1 MATARERIAL
11 KRQLKTQAASA
22 TQGDTPSTGTTSD
35 GPGGFSTSSSSSGP
49 ITRAAT
55 ANKEIHCTS
64 QQSRFHTE
72 TISSH
77 SLEIDIKD
85 VTVSVGQND
94 LIVASHLRL
103 KEGKRYGLVDRNG
116 SGKSTLF
123 EALDQKLIPGLP
135 SELKI
140 LLLSQVQDSNRAT
153 EEASKDSISVLD
165 HVVRG
170 DKERMN
176 ALLELEAL
184 TKAVESPSVV
194 EIARIVYGIELSR
207 RRIEL
212 VEARSIALR
221 RSGTRGKETREQEI
235 LVEQRVKEAEES
247 TENDH
252 RVKQVGSVETDPE
265 ILAKVTEML
274 LDAQNKVDLLE
285 ASTTT
290 VRAGSILTG
299 LGFSLEMQ
307 QGPYSSL
314 SGGWRSRCALATSL
328 LVNCDVSL
336 LDEVSN
342 FLDLEAVIWLERYL
356 INEPRTMVLISHDQ
370 EFLNSVVEE
379 TIILRHQKLKYFDGT
394 PAAFE
399 VNERKERKKLIGQI
413 EALDRK
419 KEHVSHRP
427 PNRAVRTNEMLTW
440 RSNVQIE
447 KSIQQ
452 SIVSAKKTG
461 DENRQRMV
469 KSRQKKLDE
478 RFGLEQ
484 SAKGTRFKL
493 NRDRAGYHLSNRD
506 DILLED
512 QESRIKLR
520 IPDPEKL
527 RTLGALIHFD
537 GVEFRHPR
545 QKTPLL
551 EDVTFTIDQGG
562 RCAFVGANGQGKS
575 TVAKLI
581 MGALKPTKGK
591 IERHPLLKIGYFS
604 QHSVEELTLAQKT
617 QALSLSTGGPVTA
630 LSYFLDHFKA
640 KGENVLEQEVRACL
654 GSFGLQG
661 KTASDTPLG
670 QLSGG
675 QLVRLAIA
683 LIVYHP
689 PPLLLLDE
697 VTTHVDLA
705 TIKALAVALKHY
717 QGGVIVITHDRW
729 FSRVVIE
736 GQALKQASGVAQND
750 TDDDEDDDDE
760 DSSDEEGVITGN
772 TYRVGGGKIKLMEGG
787 MNKYISLV
795 ERKLARKQKEAEA
808 AK

>member
-1 MATARERIAL
+1 MPVGEEFCARMNTKLRYH
-11 KRQLKTQAASA
+11 RHS
-22 TQGDTPSTGTTSD
+22 
-35 GPGGFSTSSSSSGP
+35 
-49 ITRAAT
+49 TRAHKLRQVGSPA
-55 ANKEIHCTS
+55 APNKDIHCTS

-72 TISSH
+72 TISIH

-85 VTVSVGQND
+85 VTVSVGPND
-94 LIVASHLRL
+94 LIVTSHLRL
-103 KEGKRYGLVDRNG
+103 KEGKRDGLVGRNG
-116 SGKSTLF
+116 SGKSTFF
-123 EALDQKLIPGLP
+123 EALNQKLIPGLP
-135 SELKI
+135 SELRI

-153 EEASKDSISVLD
+153 EEAAQDKISVLE
-165 HVVRG
+165 HVIRG
-170 DKERMN
+170 DKERTK
-176 ALLELEAL
+176 ALHELEAL
-184 TKAVESPSVV
+184 TKAIESPSVS
-194 EIARIVYGIELSR
+194 EMTRIVYEIELPR

-221 RSGTRGKETREQEI
+221 RSGTRGKEAREQEI
-235 LVEQRVKEAEES
+235 LAEQRVREAEE
-247 TENDH
+247 
-252 RVKQVGSVETDPE
+252 RVEQVGSVETDPE
-265 ILAKVTEML
+265 ILAKATEML

-290 VRAGSILTG
+290 ARASSILTG

-307 QGPYSSL
+307 QGPYSTL

-328 LVNCDVSL
+328 LVNCDVLL

-342 FLDLEAVIWLERYL
+342 FLDLEAVIRLERHL

-379 TIILRHQKLKYFDGT
+379 TIVLRKQKLKYFDGT

-399 VNERKERKKLIGQI
+399 LNERKERKKLIGQK

-419 KEHVSHRP
+419 KEHLS
-427 PNRAVRTNEMLTW
+427 
-440 RSNVQIE
+440 
-447 KSIQQ
+447 SILDAKPQG
-452 SIVSAKKTG
+452 IASAKKTG
-461 DENRQRMV
+461 DENRRRLV

-484 SAKGTRFKL
+484 SEKGTRFKL
-493 NRDRAGYHLSNRD
+493 NRDRAGYHLTNRD
-506 DILLED
+506 DILFED
-512 QESRIKLR
+512 QESKIRLR

-527 RTLGALIHFD
+527 RTLGSLIHFD

-545 QKTPLL
+545 QKVPLL
-551 EDVTFTIDQGG
+551 EDVTFTVDQGG
-562 RCAFVGANGQGKS
+562 RCAFVDANGQGKS
-575 TVAKLI
+575 TLARSI
-581 MGALKPTKGK
+581 MGELKSTTGK

-604 QHSVEELTLAQKT
+604 QHSVEELTLAQNT
-617 QALSLSTGGPVTA
+617 QGLSLSTGRPTTA

-640 KGENVLEQEVRACL
+640 KGETVLEQEVRACL
-654 GSFGLQG
+654 GSFGLQD

-683 LIVYHP
+683 LIIYHP

-717 QGGVIVITHDRW
+717 QGGT
-729 FSRVVIE
+729 
-736 GQALKQASGVAQND
+736 LKQASGVTQ
-750 TDDDEDDDDE
+750 DDGVDEEDDDDE
-760 DSSDEEGVITGN
+760 DSSDEEGVVTGN
-772 TYRVGGGKIKLMEGG
+772 NYCVGGGKIKLIEGG
-787 MNKYISLV
+787 MNKYVSLV
-795 ERKLARKQKEAEA
+795 ERKLARKQREAEA

>member
-11 KRQLKTQAASA
+11 KRQLKAQA
-22 TQGDTPSTGTTSD
+22 TQSDVPST
-35 GPGGFSTSSSSSGP
+35 STSSDDPSGSTLSGASSRP
-49 ITRAAT
+49 AAP
-55 ANKEIHCTS
+55 NKDIHCTS

-72 TISSH
+72 TISIH

-85 VTVSVGQND
+85 VTVSVGPND
-94 LIVASHLRL
+94 LIVTSHLRL
-103 KEGKRYGLVDRNG
+103 KEGKRYGLVGRNG

-135 SELKI
+135 SELRI

-153 EEASKDSISVLD
+153 EEAAQDKISVLE
-165 HVVRG
+165 HVIRG
-170 DKERMN
+170 DKERTK
-176 ALLELEAL
+176 ALHELEAL
-184 TKAVESPSVV
+184 TKAVESPSVS
-194 EIARIVYGIELSR
+194 EMTRIVYEIKLSR

-221 RSGTRGKETREQEI
+221 RSGTRGKEAREQEI
-235 LVEQRVKEAEES
+235 LAEQRVREAEE
-247 TENDH
+247 
-252 RVKQVGSVETDPE
+252 RVEQVGSVETDPE
-265 ILAKVTEML
+265 ILAKATEML

-290 VRAGSILTG
+290 ARAGSILTG

-307 QGPYSSL
+307 QGPYSTL
-314 SGGWRSRCALATSL
+314 SGDWRSRCALATSL
-328 LVNCDVSL
+328 LVNCDVLL

-342 FLDLEAVIWLERYL
+342 FLDLEAVIWLERHL

-379 TIILRHQKLKYFDGT
+379 TIVLRKQKLKYFDGT

-399 VNERKERKKLIGQI
+399 LNERKERKKLIGQK

-419 KEHVSHRP
+419 KEHLSSILDAKPVGINDDPEMINER
-427 PNRAVRTNEMLTW
+427 RRTAGPG
-440 RSNVQIE
+440 IE

-452 SIVSAKKTG
+452 GIASAKKTG

-493 NRDRAGYHLSNRD
+493 NRDRAGYHLTNRD
-506 DILLED
+506 DILFED
-512 QESRIKLR
+512 QESKIRLR

-527 RTLGALIHFD
+527 RTLGSLIHFD

-545 QKTPLL
+545 QKVPLL
-551 EDVTFTIDQGG
+551 EDVTFTVDQGG

-575 TVAKLI
+575 TLAKLI
-581 MGALKPTKGK
+581 MGELKSTTGK

-604 QHSVEELTLAQKT
+604 QHSVEELTLAQNT
-617 QALSLSTGGPVTA
+617 QGLSLSTGRPTTA

-640 KGENVLEQEVRACL
+640 KGETVLEQEVRACL

-683 LIVYHP
+683 LIIYHP

-717 QGGVIVITHDRW
+717 QGGVI
-729 FSRVVIE
+729 
-736 GQALKQASGVAQND
+736 GQTLKQASGVTQ
-750 TDDDEDDDDE
+750 DDGVDEEDDDDE
-760 DSSDEEGVITGN
+760 DSNDEEGVVTGN
-772 TYRVGGGKIKLMEGG
+772 TYCVGGGKIKLIEGG
-787 MNKYISLV
+787 MNKYVSLV
-795 ERKLARKQKEAEA
+795 ERKLARKQREAEA